1 MNKSVQFLSL
11 NVLCSLCSIVNNNVS
26 SDLKVCFNFIQ
37 LSQHSQNLDC
47 KQVIT
52 YHNICINI
60 SPKYIKHILELT
72 SNIIEL
78 YKSHVTFNT
87 NDY

>member
-1 MNKSVQFLSL
+1 MNKSVPFISL
-11 NVLCSLCSIVNNNVS
+11 NMLCSLCSIVNNNVS

-37 LSQHSQNLDC
+37 LSQHSRNLGC

-52 YHNICINI
+52 YHNIYINR

-78 YKSHVTFNT
+78 YKSNVTFNT
-87 NDY
+87 NNY